1 MKQIT
6 VEQLNVLLKY
16 LGSRPYSEV
25 FNLITILTQLP
36 DVEKKNGRKE
46 DTKQ

>member
-16 LGSRPYSEV
+16 LGNRPYSEV

-36 DVEKKNGRKE
+36 DVEKKDGRKE
-46 DTKQ
+46 TTKQ

>member
-6 VEQLNVLLKY
+6 IEQLNILIKY

-36 DVEKKNGRKE
+36 DVEKKDGRKE
-46 DTKQ
+46 PTKQ

>member
-6 VEQLNVLLKY
+6 IEQLNILIKY

-36 DVEKKNGRKE
+36 DVEKKDGRKE
-46 DTKQ
+46 TTKQ

>member
-6 VEQLNVLLKY
+6 IEQLNILIKY

-25 FNLITILTQLP
+25 FSLITILTQLP
-36 DVEKKNGRKE
+36 DVEKKDGRKE
-46 DTKQ
+46 TTKQ

>member
-6 VEQLNVLLKY
+6 IEQLNILIKY

>member
-1 MKQIT
+1 MKQIPI
-6 VEQLNVLLKY
+6 EQLNILIKY
-16 LGSRPYSEV
+16 LGNRPYSEV

>member
-6 VEQLNVLLKY
+6 IEQLNILINY

-36 DVEKKNGRKE
+36 DVEKKDGRKE
-46 DTKQ
+46 STKQ

>member
-6 VEQLNVLLKY
+6 VEQLNALLKY
-16 LGSRPYSEV
+16 LGTRPYSEV
-25 FNLITILTQLP
+25 FSLITILTQLP

>member
-1 MKQIT
+1 MIQIT
-6 VEQLNVLLKY
+6 VEQLNALLKY
-16 LGSRPYSEV
+16 LGTRPYGEV
-25 FNLITILTQLP
+25 FSLITILTQLP

>member
-6 VEQLNVLLKY
+6 IEQLNILIKY

-36 DVEKKNGRKE
+36 DVEKKDGGQKN
-46 DTKQ
+46 TKQ

>member
-6 VEQLNVLLKY
+6 IEQLNILIKY
-16 LGSRPYSEV
+16 LGTRPYSEV

>member
-6 VEQLNVLLKY
+6 IEQLNTLIKY
-16 LGSRPYSEV
+16 LGNRPYSEV

>member
-6 VEQLNVLLKY
+6 VEQLNALLKY
-16 LGSRPYSEV
+16 LGTRPYGEV
-25 FNLITILTQLP
+25 FSLITILTQLP